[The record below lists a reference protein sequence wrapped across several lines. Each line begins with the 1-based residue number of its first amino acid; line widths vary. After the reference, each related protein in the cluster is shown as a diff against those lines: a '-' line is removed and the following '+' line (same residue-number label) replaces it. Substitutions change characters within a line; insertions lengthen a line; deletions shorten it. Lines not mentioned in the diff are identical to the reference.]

1 MRPTDETL
9 TPPSVLWGRM
19 NPDETARLGPIT
31 EMTLEA
37 AVQPL
42 AQGPRCEEQSE
53 EPWRRRVL
61 GCWVFDKRRQMQRLL
76 VAQSLES
83 TVPSLSTSWPRNLAV
98 AGLHSWHCGHSSS
111 N

>member
-1 MRPTDETL
+1 MTTTDETL

-19 NPDETARLGPIT
+19 NPDETTRLGLIT

-37 AVQPL
+37 AAQPL
-42 AQGPRCEEQSE
+42 AQGLRCEKQSE

-61 GCWVFDKRRQMQRLL
+61 GCCVSDKRRQMQRLL

-83 TVPSLSTSWPRNLAV
+83 TALSLSTSWPRNPAV
-98 AGLHSWHCGHSSS
+98 AGLRSWHCVPRQL
-111 N
+111 